1 MPEEQSLPPRAGAL
15 ITSMRDIGYDL
26 ETAIADILDNSISAG
41 ADRIDI
47 LSVERGGEQVIAIVD
62 NGHGMSKGELREAL
76 TLGVADANRQR
87 ADGELGMFGLGLK
100 TASFSQCRK
109 LTVISSEGG
118 KRCGAEWDLDVV
130 QQRDNW
136 VISILNED
144 DMDRVPFSEKLPD
157 YPNPGTLVV
166 WRELD
171 RLADGKSGLDRNS
184 IINRKLD
191 QVCDH
196 ISLVFHRFLSGKTW
210 GKQIAVTVN
219 GRAIKAFDPFCRS
232 NTATQTL
239 PREIVR
245 LDGKEVSIQPYIL
258 PHYSKLSEMESRRY
272 QSISEFRAN
281 QGVYVYRSGRLM
293 TWGGWLRLMPASE
306 KTKLARVQ
314 IDFPNSLDK
323 DWGIDIKK
331 SQARPPHAVREQLQQ
346 IIQKIESRSVA
357 VYREQGIKLVDK
369 ISHPLWQRHPKRGGV
384 DYRINREHPVTRALS
399 KSYAKGLEVVLGAL
413 ELSLPLDAIYMDMAD
428 NSGDNHPAEMQEGA
442 QWQKL
447 LDLKEYLAD
456 TGCDD
461 EKNFRDIAHSI
472 GFCKGNPETLEN
484 FIQVTWHERR
494 K

>member
-62 NGHGMSKGELREAL
+62 NGHGMSKGKLREAL
-76 TLGVADANRQR
+76 TLGAADANRQR
-87 ADGELGMFGLGLK
+87 ADGELGRFGLGLK

-144 DMDRVPFSEKLPD
+144 DMDRVPFAEKLPG
-157 YPNPGTLVV
+157 YPNSGTLVV

-171 RLADGKSGLDRNS
+171 RLADGKSGRDRSS
-184 IINRKLD
+184 IINRKLE

-196 ISLVFHRFLSGKTW
+196 ISLVFHRFLFGKTW
-210 GKQIAVTVN
+210 DKQIAVTAN
-219 GRAIKAFDPFCRS
+219 GRVIKAFDPFCRS
-232 NTATQTL
+232 NTATQML

-245 LDGKEVSIQPYIL
+245 LDGREVSIRPYIL
-258 PHYSKLSEMESRRY
+258 PHYSKLSETERRRY
-272 QSISEFRAN
+272 ESISEFRAN

-293 TWGGWLRLMPASE
+293 AWGGWLRLMPASE

-314 IDFPNSLDK
+314 IDFPSSLDK
-323 DWGIDIKK
+323 DWHIDIKK
-331 SQARPPHAVREQLQQ
+331 SQARPPPAVREQLQQ
-346 IIQKIESRSVA
+346 IIQKIENRSAA

-369 ISHPLWQRHPKRGGV
+369 ALYPLWERHTKRNGV
-384 DYRINREHPVTRALS
+384 AYRINREHPLTRALS
-399 KSYAKGLEVVLGAL
+399 ESYAKRLKLILDAL
-413 ELSLPLDAIYMDMAD
+413 EFSLPLDAIYMDMAD
-428 NSGDNHPAEMQEGA
+428 NSSDNNPAEMQEGA
-442 QWQKL
+442 QWQRL
-447 LDLKEYLAD
+447 LDLKECLA
-456 TGCDD
+456 GISCDD
-461 EKNFRDIAHSI
+461 EKVFRDVVHSI
-472 GFCKGNPETLEN
+472 GYCKGNPETLEN
-484 FIQVTWHERR
+484 FIQVTYTGNMA
-494 K
+494 